1 MTDRSSGRPLVTKR
15 NAILLLIALLAVV
28 GSGITMLG
36 PLFDRPPADAT
47 ATTELPAAETT
58 TTTTTTTSPATTAT
72 AGVVETQTTT
82 TATTTTTTDVRRDRH
97 DRRTTRPP
105 SGEVDGTG
113 NATAVYGLAPPAGS
127 AAP

>member
-1 MTDRSSGRPLVTKR
+1 MTDRSPGRPLATKR

-36 PLFDRPPADAT
+36 PLFDRPPEDAT

-58 TTTTTTTSPATTAT
+58 TTTTASPATTAT
-72 AGVVETQTTT
+72 AGVVETTTTT
-82 TATTTTTTDVRRDRH
+82 TATTTTTDVRRDRH

-105 SGEVDGTG
+105 SGGVAGTG
-113 NATAVYGLAPPAGS
+113 NATAVYGVAHPAWSVAP
-127 AAP
+127 